1 MDKLQNEYEIVPFPK
16 TRRMLAATYP
26 AVRRKSMTHAL
37 IEVDVTD
44 ARRRLREYKEHTG
57 ESLSF
62 TAFIIAC
69 VAHAVDENKLLNAC
83 RKGTKQLIL
92 YPTVDV
98 ATAIEREM
106 AGWKQPIVHIIR
118 AANKKNVTDI
128 HRDIRAA
135 QTSSVK
141 QAWKGME
148 AEPLLALLPMPII
161 KIIWAIFWW
170 ARGRYPAIQT
180 RFGGTVG
187 LTSVGMFGK
196 GGGWALALPYHT
208 LDVAVGG
215 LAEKPGVVEGRIAI
229 RDYLH
234 LTLSFDHDIID
245 GAPAARFTARLRE
258 LVEQGCGLPEYKAA
272 LPEHTAR
279 ISSSS
284 I

>member
-1 MDKLQNEYEIVPFPK
+1 MKKLQNGYEIVPFPK
-16 TRRMLAATYP
+16 SRRMLAATYP

-37 IEVDVTD
+37 IEVDVTE
-44 ARRRLREYKEHTG
+44 ARKCLREYKERTG

-69 VAHAVDENKLLNAC
+69 VARAVDENKLLNAC
-83 RKGTKQLIL
+83 RKGTKQLVL
-92 YPTVDV
+92 FDTVDV

-106 AGWKQPIVHIIR
+106 AGWKQPIIHIIQ
-118 AANKKNVTDI
+118 AANAKSVTDI

-135 QTSSVK
+135 QTSEIK
-141 QAWKGME
+141 QAWKGWE
-148 AEPLLALLPMPII
+148 AEPLLEILPMPVI
-161 KIIWAIFWW
+161 KILWAIFWW
-170 ARGRYPAIQT
+170 SRGRYPSVQT

-215 LAEKPGVVEGRIAI
+215 IAEKPGVKDGHIAI
-229 RDYLH
+229 REYLH

-245 GAPAARFTARLRE
+245 GAPAARYTARLKE
-258 LVEQGCGLPEYKAA
+258 LIEQGYGLLEQDTTRPEPAA
-272 LPEHTAR
+272 QMHL
-279 ISSSS
+279 SM
-284 I
+284 

>member
-1 MDKLQNEYEIVPFPK
+1 MKKPQNKCEIVPFPK
-16 TRRMLAATYP
+16 SRRMLAATYP

-44 ARRRLREYKEHTG
+44 ARTCLRKYKERTG

-69 VAHAVDENKLLNAC
+69 VARAVDENKLLNAC
-83 RKGTKQLIL
+83 RKGTKQLVL
-92 YPTVDV
+92 FDTVDV

-106 AGWKQPIVHIIR
+106 AGWKQPIIHIIQ
-118 AANKKNVTDI
+118 AANIKSVTDI

-135 QTSSVK
+135 QTGEIK

-148 AEPLLALLPMPII
+148 AEPLLEILPMPVI
-161 KIIWAIFWW
+161 KILWAIFWW
-170 ARGRYPAIQT
+170 ARGRYPSVQT

-215 LAEKPGVVEGRIAI
+215 IAEKPGVIHGHIAL
-229 RDYLH
+229 RAYLY

-245 GAPAARFTARLRE
+245 GAPAARFMVRLRE
-258 LVEQGCGLPEYKAA
+258 LIEQGYGLLEQDTTG
-272 LPEHTAR
+272 LR
-279 ISSSS
+279 
-284 I
+284 